1 MPADDHLAVE
11 MKPARRG
18 VARARR
24 VGGAQ
29 RKPVDIGAV
38 ERRHVDRRGH
48 VVREHAVERH
58 RERDRLAGKRHEID
72 PACEA
77 RMRLLGRND
86 FEELLL
92 ARGAADRSNEIAFG
106 RLRFETCGHGQ
117 GLITTSLASGY
128 PSLSGVIKTH
138 PLACASADSGT

>member
-1 MPADDHLAVE
+1 

-77 RMRLLGRND
+77 RMRLLGETTSRNCSWRAARRIAAMRSRSAD
-86 FEELLL
+86 FGSKRAVM
-92 ARGAADRSNEIAFG
+92 ARVLS
-106 RLRFETCGHGQ
+106 
-117 GLITTSLASGY
+117 TSLASGY
-128 PSLSGVIKTH
+128 PSLSGVIKSH